1 MEETAMVRSGR
12 RPLALLA
19 GCIGLAVIAGC
30 AAATSAQPARP
41 AAADTSHTA
50 SAAPSASAPRP
61 SSPAPSLSV
70 PPKGVNVAAFDAL
83 ARQEASAWARS
94 PLAKVWRTGL
104 VVLQA
109 DDLSSGPSGGFPSGA
124 AKLAFINGDLV
135 FTGPPPSAAPAGVVT
150 WPDGS
155 TMKVPVLSEA
165 QVFGDLTGSRQCPGC
180 ATTPLAVT
188 AARPTTLDVA
198 TSRGRASVPAWA
210 FILKGVSA
218 PVIQA
223 ALPPG
228 SYVTPNTYGTP
239 TENVRPLGTAF
250 VGGEPVWPSAD
261 GQTLTVGLPG
271 SPCDTTWGGLDA
283 EVGGVVVVGG
293 WMQDQ
298 DLNPDQSCA
307 AVLELRKVT
316 VRLAAPLGDRIILNA
331 ATGQPVTPE
340 PAPAGP

>member
-1 MEETAMVRSGR
+1 MMRSGH

-19 GCIGLAVIAGC
+19 GCLSLAVIAGC
-30 AAATSAQPARP
+30 AAATSARP
-41 AAADTSHTA
+41 ASPA
-50 SAAPSASAPRP
+50 
-61 SSPAPSLSV
+61 SSPSPS
-70 PPKGVNVAAFDAL
+70 PGGVNVAAFDAL

-109 DDLSSGPSGGFPSGA
+109 DDLSSGPSDGFPSGA

-165 QVFGDLTGSRQCPGC
+165 RVLGELTSSRQCPGC
-180 ATTPLAVT
+180 VTTPLAVT

-198 TSRGRASVPAWA
+198 TSRGSASVPAWA
-210 FILKGVSA
+210 FTLKGVSA

-228 SYVTPNTYGTP
+228 SYVTPHSDGTP
-239 TENVRPLGTAF
+239 TEKLRPLGTSF
-250 VGGEPVWPSAD
+250 VGAGPASPSAD
-261 GQTLTVGLPG
+261 GRTLTVGLPG

-293 WMQDQ
+293 WMQDP
-298 DLNPDQSCA
+298 DLDPDQSCTA
-307 AVLELRKVT
+307 MLQLRKVDQSGSPHPS
-316 VRLAAPLGDRIILNA
+316 V
-331 ATGQPVTPE
+331 TGSSSTRPR
-340 PAPAGP
+340 ASR

>member
-19 GCIGLAVIAGC
+19 GCLGLAVIAGC
-30 AAATSAQPARP
+30 AAATSAQSARP
-41 AAADTSHTA
+41 AAADTGHAA

-61 SSPAPSLSV
+61 ASPAPSPSAS
-70 PPKGVNVAAFDAL
+70 PEGVNVAAFDAL
-83 ARQEASAWARS
+83 ARQEAGAWARS
-94 PLAKVWRTGL
+94 PLAQVWRTGL

-135 FTGPPPSAAPAGVVT
+135 FTGPPPPVAPAGVVT

-155 TMKVPVLSEA
+155 TMKVPALGEA
-165 QVFGDLTGSRQCPGC
+165 RVFGELTGSRQCPGC
-180 ATTPLAVT
+180 VTTPLAVT

-210 FILKGVSA
+210 FTLKGVST

-228 SYVTPNTYGTP
+228 SYVTPYTYGTP
-239 TENVRPLGTAF
+239 AENVRPLGAAF
-250 VGGEPVWPSAD
+250 VGGDPVWPSAD
-261 GQTLTVGLPG
+261 GQTLTVGLPA

-293 WMQDQ
+293 WMRDP
-298 DLNPDQSCA
+298 NPDQPCA

-316 VRLAAPLGDRIILNA
+316 VRLAAPLGDRVILDA
-331 ATGQPVTPE
+331 ATGRPVTQE
-340 PAPAGP
+340 PAPATP

>member
-1 MEETAMVRSGR
+1 
-12 RPLALLA
+12 
-19 GCIGLAVIAGC
+19 
-30 AAATSAQPARP
+30 
-41 AAADTSHTA
+41 
-50 SAAPSASAPRP
+50 
-61 SSPAPSLSV
+61 
-70 PPKGVNVAAFDAL
+70 VNVAAFDVL
-83 ARQEASAWARS
+83 ARQEAGAWARS

-135 FTGPPPSAAPAGVVT
+135 FTGPPPSAAPVGVVT
-150 WPDGS
+150 WPNGS
-155 TMKVPVLSEA
+155 TMKVPTLSEA
-165 QVFGDLTGSRQCPGC
+165 RVFGELTGSRQCPGC
-180 ATTPLAVT
+180 VTTPLAVT
-188 AARPTTLDVA
+188 AAQPTTLDVA

-210 FILKGVSA
+210 FTIKGVST

-228 SYVTPNTYGTP
+228 SYVTPYTYGTP

-250 VGGEPVWPSAD
+250 VGGDLVWPSAD
-261 GQTLTVGLPG
+261 GQTLTVALPG

-293 WMQDQ
+293 WMR
-298 DLNPDQSCA
+298 NPDPDQPCA

-316 VRLAAPLGDRIILNA
+316 VRLATPLGDRLILDA
-331 ATGQPVTPE
+331 ATGRPVTQE
-340 PAPAGP
+340 PAPATP